1 MEDSTKMEG
10 RWFKYNS
17 VIMNLNQIS
26 GFHARKLDQDMLSW
40 SDAGAT
46 KAKPWLL
53 EADHRGIAAFA
64 SKDEALKLAERIID
78 GAYDIKK

>member
-1 MEDSTKMEG
+1 MEG

-26 GFHARKLDQDMLSW
+26 GFHTRKLDKEMMSW

-64 SKDEALKLAERIID
+64 SKNEALALAERIIAGD
-78 GAYDIKK
+78 YDLKK

>member
-26 GFHARKLDQDMLSW
+26 GFHARKLDKDMLSW

-53 EADHRGIAAFA
+53 EADHRGI
-64 SKDEALKLAERIID
+64 
-78 GAYDIKK
+78 YDIKK